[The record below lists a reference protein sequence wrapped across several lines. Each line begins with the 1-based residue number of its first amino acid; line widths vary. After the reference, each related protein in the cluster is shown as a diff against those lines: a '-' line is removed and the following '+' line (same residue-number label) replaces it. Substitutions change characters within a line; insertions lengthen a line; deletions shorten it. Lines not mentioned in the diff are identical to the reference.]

1 MLSNLWDTLLANV
14 ADEPEQRR
22 AARLLYIILT
32 ITLLFNEMNS
42 LSLYFSLAG
51 KTDLTINFVSLA
63 LEVILLGLVY
73 IGRVRVAGHIFC
85 AFAWLVITYAVHDVD
100 GLLNPT
106 FSLFAI
112 SIMAAG
118 LLNGPRAALL
128 FTALSVGSAVGF
140 LLAAQEGR
148 YPFAINHITATVAC
162 VNYSTVFLFLGTMF
176 AFFASDTRAMLGRVR
191 RNEQDLAEKN
201 RSLEAENRERQQIE
215 AALRESEQRYRE
227 LFENNPYPMWVYD
240 RETLAILAV
249 NDSAVH
255 LYGYSRSEFLKLT
268 IKDLRP
274 EEDVP
279 ELMRV
284 LNETRLNFAGPRLW
298 RHRKKD
304 GTPFDVEI
312 SGHNMLFEGRPARL
326 ALSIDITERQK
337 AETALRSSEEWFR
350 ALIEKSSDIVAVLKP
365 DGVVSFIS
373 PSVQSVMGYA
383 PDDVQGHLY
392 FDFVHPGDLARVRE
406 ALEKIVQLPGQTLVM
421 ELRVLNKA
429 GVYHVLEATTR
440 SLLHIPSVNGVVV
453 NFRDVTERR
462 QVEDALR
469 QSEERFRVVL
479 ANSPLTV
486 YSQDSNLRYTW
497 IYNPVGMT
505 IGDMIG
511 RRDEDIYTPEEAAIL
526 THLKR
531 LVLETGRG
539 IREEISITANTL
551 KRRFDL
557 TIEPLYS
564 DRGVVGIT
572 CVALDMTERYHILA
586 AQLEAEI
593 RYEQIIQSTAE
604 AVISVDETQRIVMF
618 NRSAEQIFGYSA
630 SEIIG
635 EPLDILLPH
644 DVAPRH
650 REYVEQFRDESE
662 SARGMGMRH
671 ADLHG
676 RRKDGSLFPMDAS
689 ISKVD
694 HAGRPLFTVMLQDI
708 TERKR
713 AEQMVREAER
723 LVMEVER
730 DKQVMGFKERFVSFV
745 SHEFRTPL
753 SIILSSKELLH
764 HYGERMTPEQRE
776 EHFRNITEQTHYMI
790 TLLEEILM
798 LDRAQSGTMPFNP
811 APVDI
816 VNFCH
821 NLVEQMSLM
830 DKNVHRLHLDANV
843 LFGELLLDEGL
854 LKHILG
860 NLMTNALKY
869 SPAGSAVEL
878 RVFQEA
884 NELVLQVQDYGIG
897 IPPDDMRRLFEP
909 FFRASN
915 VKQISGTGLGL
926 VIVKN
931 SIEAHGGS
939 IAVES
944 QVGKGT
950 RFTVRLPALA
960 IAREA

>member
-1 MLSNLWDTLLANV
+1 MFSNLWDRLLANA

-22 AARLLYIILT
+22 AARLLAVILVV
-32 ITLLFNEMNS
+32 TLLLNLMNS
-42 LSLYFSLAG
+42 LIVYFSLGG
-51 KTDLTINFVSLA
+51 KVDLRLNILGFA
-63 LEVILLGLVY
+63 LQVVLLGMVY
-73 IGRVRVAGHIFC
+73 AGRVRLAGHIFS
-85 AFAWLVITYAVHDVD
+85 AFVWLVITYAVYEMG

-106 FSLFAI
+106 FSLFAV

-128 FTALSVGSAVGF
+128 YTALSVGNACGF

-148 YPFAINHITATVAC
+148 YPFFTNEIPATVAC
-162 VNYSTVFLFLGTMF
+162 VNYSAVFLFLGTMF
-176 AFFASDTRAMLGRVR
+176 AFFASDTRAMLGRMR
-191 RNEQDLAEKN
+191 RNEHDLAEKN
-201 RSLEAENRERQQIE
+201 RSLETENQERQQIE
-215 AALRESEQRYRE
+215 EALRQSEQRYRE

-240 RETLAILAV
+240 RETLGILAV
-249 NDSAVH
+249 NDAAVH
-255 LYGYSRSEFLKLT
+255 FYGYARPEFLKLT

-279 ELMRV
+279 ELLRV
-284 LNETRLNFAGPRLW
+284 VRETRQNFGAPHQW
-298 RHRKKD
+298 RHRRKD
-304 GTPFDVEI
+304 GTVLDVEV
-312 SGHNMLFEGRPARL
+312 SGHNLNFEGRPARL
-326 ALSIDITERQK
+326 ALAIDITERKK
-337 AETALRSSEEWFR
+337 AEAALRSSEEWFR
-350 ALIEKSSDIVAVLKP
+350 ALIEKSSDIVAVLTP
-365 DGVVSFIS
+365 DGGVSFIS
-373 PSVQSVMGYA
+373 PSVQSVMGYT
-383 PDDVQGHLY
+383 PEEVQGHPYL
-392 FDFVHPGDLARVRE
+392 DFVHPGDLKRVNE
-406 ALEKIVQLPGQTLVM
+406 VFEKILRSPGQTHIM
-421 ELRVLNKA
+421 EVRVLNKA

-440 SLLHIPSVNGVVV
+440 SLLHVPSVSGVVV

-462 QVEDALR
+462 VVEDALR

-511 RRDEDIYTPEEAAIL
+511 KRDEDIYAPEEAAVL

-593 RYEQIIQSTAE
+593 RYEQIIHSTAE
-604 AVISVDETQRIVMF
+604 AVISIDETQRIVMF
-618 NRSAEQIFGYSA
+618 NRSAEHIFGYSA
-630 SEIIG
+630 AEVIG
-635 EPLDILLPH
+635 QRLDILLPPE
-644 DVAPRH
+644 VAPRH
-650 REYVEQFRDESE
+650 REYVEQFRDELE
-662 SARGMGMRH
+662 AARGMGMRH

-676 RRKDGSLFPMDAS
+676 RRKDGSLFPLDAS

-713 AEQMVREAER
+713 AEQMMREAER

-776 EHFRNITEQTHYMI
+776 EHFRNITQQTQYMI

-811 APVDI
+811 SAVDI
-816 VNFCH
+816 VGLCRT
-821 NLVEQMSLM
+821 LVEQMSLM
-830 DKNVHRLHLDANV
+830 DKGVHRLRLDANV
-843 LFGELLLDEGL
+843 SFGELLLDEGL
-854 LKHILG
+854 LRHILG
-860 NLMTNALKY
+860 NLLTNALKY

-878 RVFQEA
+878 RVSQEA

-915 VKQISGTGLGL
+915 VKQVSGTGLGL

-944 QVGKGT
+944 QVGEGT
-950 RFTVRLPALA
+950 TFTVRLPALA
-960 IAREA
+960 VVREA

>member
-1 MLSNLWDTLLANV
+1 MFLNLWDTLLAHV

-22 AARLLYIILT
+22 AARLLYIIVA
-32 ITLLFNEMNS
+32 ITLLFNGMNS
-42 LSLYFSLAG
+42 LSVYFSLAG
-51 KTDLTINFVSLA
+51 KANLTINLVTLA
-63 LEVILLGLVY
+63 LQIILLGLVY
-73 IGRVRVAGHIFC
+73 TGRVRLAGQIFC
-85 AFAWLVITYAVHDVD
+85 AFAWLVITYAVYDVG

-128 FTALSVGSAVGF
+128 FTALSVGNAVGF
-140 LLAAQEGR
+140 LLAAQQGR
-148 YPFAINHITATVAC
+148 YPSTVSQITTTIAC

-201 RSLEAENRERQQIE
+201 RSLEAENQERQQIE
-215 AALRESEQRYRE
+215 EALRQSEQRYRE

-240 RETLAILAV
+240 RATLAILAV
-249 NDSAVH
+249 NDAAVYF
-255 LYGYSRSEFLKLT
+255 YGYSRPEFLTLT

-274 EEDVP
+274 EAEVP
-279 ELMRV
+279 ELLRV
-284 LNETRLNFAGPRLW
+284 VQEERPNFAAPRQW

-304 GTPFDVEI
+304 GTLFDVEV

-326 ALSIDITERQK
+326 ALAINITERKK
-337 AETALRSSEEWFR
+337 AEAALRSSEEWFR

-365 DGVVSFIS
+365 DATVSFIS
-373 PSVQSVMGYA
+373 PSVQSVMGYM
-383 PDDVQGHLY
+383 PGEVQGHPYL
-392 FDFVHPGDLARVRE
+392 DFVHPGDLARVNEVFENILRS
-406 ALEKIVQLPGQTLVM
+406 PGQTHVM

-440 SLLHIPSVNGVVV
+440 SLLHVPSVNGVVV

-505 IGDMIG
+505 IGEMIG
-511 RRDEDIYTPEEAAIL
+511 KRDEDIYAPEEAAVL
-526 THLKR
+526 MHLKR

-604 AVISVDETQRIVMF
+604 AVITVDETQQIVMF

-635 EPLDILLPH
+635 QRLDILLPP

-650 REYVEQFRDESE
+650 REYVEQFRDEPA
-662 SARGMGMRH
+662 SARGMGLRH

-708 TERKR
+708 THRKR
-713 AEQMVREAER
+713 AEQMIREAER

-776 EHFRNITEQTHYMI
+776 EHFRNITEQTQYMI

-811 APVDI
+811 SAVDI
-816 VNFCH
+816 VDFCH
-821 NLVEQMSLM
+821 TLVEQMSLM
-830 DKNVHRLHLDANV
+830 DKGVHRLQLEADV
-843 LFGELLLDEGL
+843 SFGELLLDEGL
-854 LKHILG
+854 LRHILG

-869 SPAGSAVEL
+869 SPPGGAVEL
-878 RVFQEA
+878 RVYQEA
-884 NELVLQVQDYGIG
+884 GDLVLQVRDYGIG

-915 VKQISGTGLGL
+915 VRQVSGTGLGL

-944 QVGKGT
+944 QVGEGT
-950 RFTVRLPALA
+950 TFIVRLPALA
-960 IAREA
+960 VAREA